1 MDRFNWIM
9 KEIYKDGKKNFRW
22 VIKGA
27 GLLLAMILLIKLL
40 IFFGMR
46 DLFLPLLGILIPIA
60 MLYSWYSMD
69 YDNKHKKGSSAYDR
83 ASKRYMNK
91 LKGGR

>member
-46 DLFLPLLGILIPIA
+46 RFVLTFTGYID
-60 MLYSWYSMD
+60 S
-69 YDNKHKKGSSAYDR
+69 DR
-83 ASKRYMNK
+83 DAIQ
-91 LKGGR
+91 LVFDGL

>member
-69 YDNKHKKGSSAYDR
+69 YDNKHKKGFSAYDR

-91 LKGGR
+91 LNGGR